1 MAKKT
6 VRIGVLASTTGPYAA
21 VGITTWYGVML
32 AIDELRSRNT
42 NIEFD
47 ITCCDPQGDND
58 QYFQQTRD
66 MLQSGIRHV
75 IGCYTSSS
83 RKIILPLFEK
93 YEALLW
99 YPAHYEGFESTDHA
113 IYTGTAPNH
122 HIYPMIEFMTSNFG
136 HSAYCIGSDYIWA
149 WESNRVFK
157 DEFTRMG
164 GTVLGERYQPVG
176 GTSMSAVID
185 EIFALEPTFI
195 LNTLIGKSSY
205 HFFRE
210 FRARCIAR
218 GIEQTQKYPIASCN
232 LSEADLDGI
241 GTQAMDGHY
250 SSSVYFSSV
259 DSVENKRFVE
269 AYHRKFP
276 EAPLPPVEVEAAYIA
291 THLLAAALEKAD
303 ADDLPAVREA
313 VCQLRFQAPQGLVYL
328 DPVNFHS
335 YLTPRIGLSKSN
347 GEFQIV
353 AQANAPVR
361 PDPYLV
367 NSSAETMLSDHAIG
381 DHEP

>member
-1 MAKKT
+1 MTKKI

-32 AIDELRSRNT
+32 AIEELRT
-42 NIEFD
+42 QQVGLEFEVV
-47 ITCCDPQGDND
+47 CCDPQGNNEL
-58 QYFQQTRD
+58 YFQQTRE
-66 MLQSGIRHV
+66 MLQSGIRHI
-75 IGCYTSSS
+75 IGCYTSTS
-83 RKIILPLFEK
+83 RKVILPLFEK

-122 HIYPMIEFMTSNFG
+122 HIYPMIDFMTNKFG

-157 DEFTRMG
+157 DEFTRLG
-164 GTVLGERYQPVG
+164 GAVVGERYQSVG
-176 GTSMSAVID
+176 ATEMKAVID
-185 EIFALEPTFI
+185 EIFELDPKFV

-205 HFFRE
+205 YFFRA
-210 FRARCIAR
+210 FRAACLAK
-218 GIEQTQKYPIASCN
+218 GIEQTRQYPIASCN
-232 LSEADLDGI
+232 LSEADLAGI
-241 GTQAMDGHY
+241 GPDAMDGHY

-259 DSVENKRFVE
+259 ESPENARFVA
-269 AYHRKFP
+269 AYRHRFP
-276 EAPLPPVEVEAAYIA
+276 QAPLPTVEAEAAYIA
-291 THLLAAALEKAD
+291 MHLLAGALEHSD
-303 ADDLPAVREA
+303 AQDIQAVRDVA
-313 VCQLRFQAPQGLVYL
+313 CSLRFQAPQGLVYL

-347 GEFQIV
+347 GEFHIV
-353 AQANAPVR
+353 AQAAAPVQ

-367 NSSAETMLSDHAIG
+367 NSSAEMMVAGYDTG
-381 DHEP
+381 GHEP